1 MKRPGAL
8 PKRPKYGNKA
18 VDIGGLH
25 FDSQAEAARWL
36 ELLRLQQR
44 GVIADLRRQVVFEL
58 VPSVRFL
65 GSTRATPALRYIAD
79 FGYTVVASGQA
90 ITEDTKGMLTRV
102 YKIKKHLLK
111 ALFNIDILETT

>member
-8 PKRPKYGNKA
+8 PKRPKYGNKK
-18 VDIGGLH
+18 VDIDGLQ

-44 GVIADLRRQVVFEL
+44 GKIADLRRQVTFEL

-65 GSTRATPALRYIAD
+65 GAKRATPALRYIAD
-79 FGYTVVASGQA
+79 FGYTMADSGKPV
-90 ITEDTKGMLTRV
+90 IEDTKGMLTRV
-102 YKIKKHLLK
+102 YKIKRHLLK
-111 ALFNIDILETT
+111 ALFNIDILET